1 MPSALAVS
9 HPQVLE
15 TGRAQLSG
23 GLRHTKHA
31 WRIPEI
37 RKVTEGYALPYDCKG
52 LTERPLVSSNPV
64 LLSKLTDSLAR
75 SSIEHLRVNS
85 RCLYKGLAP
94 LTLRTLARAGQSYG
108 ATLEMLLSLASRVPR
123 TNATCTTSKLS
134 TMTPLTS
141 EQPPIKTTH
150 PGIRRAQ
157 EMFFV

>member
-1 MPSALAVS
+1 MQTYVPSALAVS
-9 HPQVLE
+9 HPQFLE

-75 SSIEHLRVNS
+75 SSIKHLRVNS
-85 RCLYKGLAP
+85 RCLIG
-94 LTLRTLARAGQSYG
+94 TLLPWRRFG
-108 ATLEMLLSLASRVPR
+108 
-123 TNATCTTSKLS
+123 
-134 TMTPLTS
+134 S
-141 EQPPIKTTH
+141 EQSPPMKRLIHDARFEPIKALAADFSNVKPSSVRH
-150 PGIRRAQ
+150 YDDLMAS
-157 EMFFV
+157 V